1 MKMLVLGICAF
12 AVMALGDVNDAFF
25 KKKPLKLCFPL
36 GLAMLCLATAARL
49 DFAKLSVL
57 WCAAAAVF
65 LVLEL
70 YALFGSFSVSEA
82 YTATDVPRQ
91 TSENGLYSLCRHP
104 GIPLFAGFYICLH
117 FGAGVPLSDALAY
130 ISCNLLLA
138 AFEDAVIFPRLLGGY
153 DDYKKRVPFIIPRFY
168 KHK

>member
-1 MKMLVLGICAF
+1 MKMLVLGVIAF
-12 AVMALGDVNDAFF
+12 AVMAIGDLNDAFF
-25 KKKPLKLCFPL
+25 KKRPIKLCFPL
-36 GLAMLCLATAARL
+36 GLVMLCLATAARL
-49 DFAKLSVL
+49 SLTEFSVL

-91 TSENGLYSLCRHP
+91 TCDNGLYSLCRHP
-104 GIPLFAGFYICLH
+104 GIPPFACLYICLH
-117 FGAGVPLSDALAY
+117 FGAGLPLLDALVY
-130 ISCNLLLA
+130 IFCDLLLA
-138 AFEDAVIFPRLLGGY
+138 VFEDTVIFPRILGGY

-168 KHK
+168 RDK

>member
-36 GLAMLCLATAARL
+36 GLAMLCIATAARL

-65 LVLEL
+65 LVLEM

-91 TSENGLYSLCRHP
+91 TSENGLYSLCRHWHIYP
-104 GIPLFAGFYICLH
+104 ATFCSL
-117 FGAGVPLSDALAY
+117 
-130 ISCNLLLA
+130 
-138 AFEDAVIFPRLLGGY
+138 RL
-153 DDYKKRVPFIIPRFY
+153 KMP
-168 KHK
+168 